1 MKPQSLTLRL
11 PELVASLSIGTDIG
25 MGQPEGQALRTCVL
39 AHGVARQMGLSHQD
53 CSDVYYVSLL
63 RFVGCNSHADQDA
76 AAGGGDEMAFRRA
89 MAPVISAEPPELISN
104 IVRHLGAGL
113 PATKRMRVVAGML
126 AAGPKQARAIT
137 TATCEVARMFAA
149 QLGLGATLVR
159 ALGYQFEYWNGRGM
173 PNGVSGEEI
182 PIAARVVMVARDVD
196 VVTQVGGRQWAE
208 DMLRRRRGRAY
219 DPAVAEAFH
228 RHAWAILAGIED
240 ESLWDLVIDADPT
253 PSEPLTADRLSVALE
268 CCAQFADIKCWF
280 TRDHSPAVSRL
291 ARTAAASLGFD
302 AGQVESIAAA
312 GLIQELGKTGVP
324 NGILESLRPLTQ
336 SQWDTLRLSTYLT
349 QRILGRCHGED

>member
-1 MKPQSLTLRL
+1 
-11 PELVASLSIGTDIG
+11 
-25 MGQPEGQALRTCVL
+25 
-39 AHGVARQMGLSHQD
+39 
-53 CSDVYYVSLL
+53 
-63 RFVGCNSHADQDA
+63 
-76 AAGGGDEMAFRRA
+76 
-89 MAPVISAEPPELISN
+89 
-104 IVRHLGAGL
+104 
-113 PATKRMRVVAGML
+113 
-126 AAGPKQARAIT
+126 
-137 TATCEVARMFAA
+137 
-149 QLGLGATLVR
+149 
-159 ALGYQFEYWNGRGM
+159 
-173 PNGVSGEEI
+173 VSGEEI

-196 VVTQVGGRQWAE
+196 VVTQVGGRQLAE

-324 NGILESLRPLTQ
+324 NGILESLRALTH
-336 SQWDTLRLSTYLT
+336 SQWDTLRLNTYLT
-349 QRILGRCHGED
+349 QRILGRCHGLEAVSALAAGHHERLDGSGYHRGLSGDRISTGARILAAADAFKAMTSDRPWRPKLVPDQAARSLGAAVKEGKLGHDAVEAVLAAAGHSNMSRRQTRPAGLSEREVDVLRLISLGRTNRDVAERLFISPKTVGRHIENIYAKVGVSTRPAAALFAMQHQLLS